1 LEVGWALWTFFWV
14 LLGFFQGFYWVFLGA
29 FVGFFKNPEEMEIYF
44 DKNDLIKNCNNFNQ
58 AMSNYFCPLMRD

>member
-1 LEVGWALWTFFWV
+1 LEVVWALWTFFWV

-44 DKNDLIKNCNNFNQ
+44 DKNDLIKKLGITSIKQWQMIF
-58 AMSNYFCPLMRD
+58 AL